1 MRWFKHDCMARNDP
15 RLMVLLARHGCEGL
29 CLYWILLEETGKL
42 SNTLHLKISGLS
54 TDADSSFNKLQKP
67 EQFLRDPWQYSRH
80 PKEIPVYPAEILAK
94 SVNTKLEK
102 LRYVIATCV
111 DIGLFDE
118 TKWIG
123 HNVLYCP
130 GFASLADPYTRA
142 MNKRSSPNGE
152 SRLMRTHETRT
163 ESDSEEESE
172 WIGTLPVSAV
182 RPVQEVPTTEQ
193 TLHRPEQNLF
203 ARTEADTEA
212 EEERDENSRTEQ
224 KQNGDAE
231 AEAGPELQASGKFS
245 TPYPHSSRLES
256 NLSLGIEPER
266 IGEYGENCRVIVDE
280 WNRTHSNNFKWEIT
294 GSELKTLI
302 LGGERHLKV
311 WVCTEGMNLTGGER
325 SYPSLLYRAVRL
337 MLRASEK
344 SRIMNQ
350 SRWLWACL
358 NGSEGSPP
366 WVHQQ
371 TVEEES
377 SNPRRNGGSVK
388 VLREILAGADN

>member
-1 MRWFKHDCMARNDP
+1 MRWFKHDCLTRNDP
-15 RLMVLLARHGCEGL
+15 RLQTLGMRHKSVGL
-29 CLYWILLEETGKL
+29 SVYWILLEETGQL

-54 TDADSSFNKLQKP
+54 QEADMNFKKLRNGAEPRRDVQVSLENP
-67 EQFLRDPWQYSRH
+67 E
-80 PKEIPVYPAEILAK
+80 EIPIYPAEILANNAYTTAK
-94 SVNTKLEK
+94 A
-102 LRYVIATCV
+102 LRVVIATCV
-111 DIGLFDE
+111 EVGLFDE
-118 TKWIG
+118 GKWVEY
-123 HNVLYCP
+123 NVLYNP
-130 GFASLADPYTRA
+130 GFAAMADEYTRKFRRSTSA
-142 MNKRSSPNGE
+142 ARNSAVHEQGTARSKSGESREVLETPPEDVRSSPDTVDTTLDNV
-152 SRLMRTHETRT
+152 RT
-163 ESDSEEESE
+163 SPDF
-172 WIGTLPVSAV
+172 IP
-182 RPVQEVPTTEQ
+182 P
-193 TLHRPEQNLF
+193 
-203 ARTEADTEA
+203 RTEADTEA